1 MGRKPDREGVQVS
14 IRVLHQETGIER
26 CPPSQ
31 SGFGPLIYMAKESF
45 KPRMSDEAVESQSKL
60 PSAKAG
66 AKMKKFWADALDC
79 LKELIE

>member
-1 MGRKPDREGVQVS
+1 
-14 IRVLHQETGIER
+14 
-26 CPPSQ
+26 
-31 SGFGPLIYMAKESF
+31 
-45 KPRMSDEAVESQSKL
+45 MSDEAVESQSKL